1 MLEAGAK
8 HADEGVGRLLRMS
21 GKVPPIE
28 GLRHVALYVDD
39 VERSVA
45 FYCEVFGMEL
55 EWQPDPEN
63 AYLTGGSDNLA
74 IHKGAVSKKVNL
86 DHIGFLVPTM
96 DAVDEWETRIR
107 ALGHEPFA
115 PAKTHRDGARSFYLP
130 DPDGHVI
137 QVLYH
142 PPISRGS

>member
-1 MLEAGAK
+1 MSEA
-8 HADEGVGRLLRMS
+8 L
-21 GKVPPIE
+21 PPME

-45 FYCEVFGMEL
+45 FYCEVFGMKL

-74 IHKGAVSKKVNL
+74 IHAGRVAPKTNL

-96 DAVDEWETRIR
+96 EAVDAWEARLR
-107 ALGHEPFA
+107 SLGHAPFA
-115 PAKTHRDGARSFYLP
+115 PSKTHRDGARSFYLP

-137 QVLYH
+137 QVLFH
-142 PPISRGS
+142 PPISRGTI